1 MSSTIQ
7 SKLPNVGTTI
17 FTVMSQMAMEHSAI
31 NLSQGFPDFPVSEKL
46 IDLVYQ
52 NMQIGHNQ
60 YAPMPGLPQL
70 REAIANKIKNTGG
83 ISVNQDSEITVT
95 AGATEAIFSSVLATV
110 NQGDEVVVLEPA
122 YDCYIPA
129 IEVAGGKAVPVGLKL
144 PDFSPDWQK
153 VKDSITDKTRMI
165 MMNFPHNPSGAILT
179 ENDISALKEILEEN
193 PRLLVLSDEV
203 YEHIIFDGKTN
214 LGVLKDEF
222 LASRSIAV
230 SSFGKTFHATGW
242 KIGYMVAPEA
252 IMKEIRKVH
261 QYNVFSVHTPSQ
273 YAMAEFLQDEQNYLG
288 VSSMY
293 EKKREFFQKA
303 MQDSKFKV
311 IPSYGTYFQVLDF
324 SEVSD
329 MGDMEFAQY
338 LIKEKGVA
346 SIPVSAFY
354 SDKQD
359 HHLLRFC
366 FAKGEETL
374 QKASEILCKI

>member
-1 MSSTIQ
+1 MTVIQ
-7 SKLPNVGTTI
+7 SKLPKVGTTI
-17 FTVMSQMAMEHSAI
+17 FTVMSQMAAEYNAI

-70 REAIANKIKNTGG
+70 REAIAKKIKNTGG
-83 ISVNQDSEITVT
+83 VSLNIDTEITVT
-95 AGATEAIFSSVLATV
+95 SGATEAIFSSILATV
-110 NQGDEVVVLEPA
+110 NQGDEVIVLEPA

-129 IEVAGGKAVPVGLKL
+129 IELAGGKVMPVGLSL
-144 PDFSPDWQK
+144 PNFTPDWQK
-153 VKDSITDKTRMI
+153 VKDNITDKTRMI
-165 MMNFPHNPSGAILT
+165 IINFPHNPSGAILT
-179 ENDISALKEILEEN
+179 EDDINALKVILEEN
-193 PRLLVLSDEV
+193 PQLIILSDEV
-203 YEHIIFDGKTN
+203 YEHIIFDGKTH
-214 LGVLKDEF
+214 LSVLKDEF

-242 KIGYMVAPEA
+242 KIGYTVAPEP

-261 QYNVFSVHTPSQ
+261 QYNCFSVHTPSQ
-273 YAMAEFLQDEQNYLG
+273 YAMAEYLQNEQNYLRL
-288 VSSMY
+288 SSMY
-293 EKKREFFQKA
+293 EKKREFFQQA

-311 IPSYGTYFQVLDF
+311 IPSFGTYFQVLDY

-338 LIKEKGVA
+338 LIKDKGVA

-359 HHLLRFC
+359 NKLLRFC

-374 QKASEILCKI
+374 KKASDILCKI

>member
-1 MSSTIQ
+1 MAIKTQ

-17 FTVMSQMAMEHSAI
+17 FTVMSQMATEYNAI

-83 ISVNQDSEITVT
+83 VSLNIDTEITVS
-95 AGATEAIFSSVLATV
+95 AGATEAIFSSILATV
-110 NQGDEVVVLEPA
+110 HQGDEVIVLEPA

-129 IEVAGGKAVPVGLKL
+129 IELAGGKVVPVGLNL
-144 PDFSPDWQK
+144 PDFSPNWQK
-153 VKDSITDKTRMI
+153 VKDNITDKTRMI
-165 MMNFPHNPSGAILT
+165 VINFPHNPSGAILT
-179 ENDISALKEILEEN
+179 EADITALKEILEEN
-193 PRLLVLSDEV
+193 PQLIILSDEV

-214 LGVLKDEF
+214 LSVLKDEF

-252 IMKEIRKVH
+252 LMKEIRKVH
-261 QYNVFSVHTPSQ
+261 QYNCFSVHTPSQ
-273 YAMAEFLQDEQNYLG
+273 YAMAEYLQHEQNYLG
-288 VSSMY
+288 VSAMY
-293 EKKREFFQKA
+293 EKKREFFQQA

-359 HHLLRFC
+359 NKLLRFC

-374 QKASEILCKI
+374 QKAADILCKI

>member
-1 MSSTIQ
+1 MSINIQ
-7 SKLPNVGTTI
+7 SKLPKVGTTI
-17 FTVMSQMAMEHSAI
+17 FTVMSQMATEHNAI

-70 REAIANKIKNTGG
+70 REAIAHKIKNTGG
-83 ISVNQDSEITVT
+83 IKLDTDSEITVT
-95 AGATEAIFSSVLATV
+95 AGATEAIFSSILATV
-110 NQGDEVVVLEPA
+110 NQGEEVIVLEPA

-129 IEVAGGKAVPVGLKL
+129 IEVAGGKAVPVGLNL

-153 VKDSITDKTRMI
+153 VKDNITQKTRVI
-165 MMNFPHNPSGAILT
+165 IINYPHNPSGAILT
-179 ENDISALKEILEEN
+179 ENDITALKEILEEN
-193 PRLLVLSDEV
+193 PQIIILSDEV

-214 LGVLKDEF
+214 LSVLKDDF

-261 QYNVFSVHTPSQ
+261 QYNCFSVHTPSQ
-273 YAMAEFLQDEQNYLG
+273 YAMAEYLQNEQNYLG

-329 MGDMEFAQY
+329 MGDMEFAQF

-359 HHLLRFC
+359 NKLLRFC

>member
-1 MSSTIQ
+1 MTTIQ
-7 SKLPNVGTTI
+7 SKLPKVGTTI
-17 FTVMSQMAMEHSAI
+17 FTVMSQMAAEYNAI

-83 ISVNQDSEITVT
+83 ININIDTEITVS

-110 NQGDEVVVLEPA
+110 NQGDEVIVLEPA

-129 IEVAGGKAVPVGLKL
+129 IELAGGKVVPVGLSL
-144 PDFSPDWQK
+144 PNFTPDWQK
-153 VKDSITDKTRMI
+153 VKDNITEKTRMVI
-165 MMNFPHNPSGAILT
+165 INFPHNPSGAILT
-179 ENDISALKEILEEN
+179 QDDITALKEILEEN
-193 PRLLVLSDEV
+193 PQLIILSDEV
-203 YEHIIFDGKTN
+203 YEHIIFDGNTH
-214 LGVLKDEF
+214 LSVLKDKF

-261 QYNVFSVHTPSQ
+261 QYNCFSVHTPSQ
-273 YAMAEFLQDEQNYLG
+273 YAMAEYLQNEQNYLG

-293 EKKREFFQKA
+293 EKKREFFQQA

-311 IPSYGTYFQVLDF
+311 IPSYGTYFQVLEF

-338 LIKEKGVA
+338 LIKDKGVA
-346 SIPVSAFY
+346 SIPISAFY

-359 HHLLRFC
+359 DKLLRFC
-366 FAKGEETL
+366 FSKGEETL
-374 QKASEILCKI
+374 QKAADILCKI

>member
-1 MSSTIQ
+1 MKELK
-7 SKLPNVGTTI
+7 SKLPKVGTTI
-17 FTVMSQMAMEHSAI
+17 FTVMSQMASEYKAI

-60 YAPMPGLPQL
+60 YAPMPGLPKL

-83 ISVNQDSEITVT
+83 IDLNTDTEITVT
-95 AGATEAIFSSVLATV
+95 TGATEAIFSSVLATV
-110 NQGDEVVVLEPA
+110 HQGDEVIVLEPA

-129 IEVAGGKAVPVGLKL
+129 IELAGGKIIPVGLNL
-144 PDFSPDWQK
+144 PSFSPDWQK
-153 VKDSITDKTRMI
+153 VKGNITDKTRMI
-165 MMNFPHNPSGAILT
+165 VINFPHNPSGAILT
-179 ENDISALKEILEEN
+179 ESDITALKEILEEN
-193 PRLLVLSDEV
+193 PQLIILSDEV

-214 LGVLKDEF
+214 LSVLKDEF

-242 KIGYMVAPEA
+242 KIGYMVAPEP

-261 QYNVFSVHTPSQ
+261 QYNCFSVHTPSQ
-273 YAMAEFLQDEQNYLG
+273 YAMAEYLQDEQNYLG

-293 EKKREFFQKA
+293 EKKREFFQQA

-359 HHLLRFC
+359 NKLLRFC

-374 QKASEILCKI
+374 QKAADILCKI

>member
-1 MSSTIQ
+1 MESSLK
-7 SKLPNVGTTI
+7 SKLPKVGTTI
-17 FTVMSQMAMEHSAI
+17 FTVMSQMATEHQAI

-70 REAIANKIKNTGG
+70 REAIAHKVKNSGG
-83 ISVNQDSEITVT
+83 ITINAGTEITVS
-95 AGATEAIFSSVLATV
+95 AGATEAIFSSILATV
-110 NQGDEVVVLEPA
+110 HQGDEVIVLEPA

-129 IEVAGGKAVPVGLKL
+129 IELAGGKVVPVGLSL
-144 PDFSPDWQK
+144 PNFSPDWQK
-153 VKDSITDKTRMI
+153 VKDNITDKTRMLI
-165 MMNFPHNPSGAILT
+165 INYPHNPSGAILT
-179 ENDISALKEILEEN
+179 EHDITVLKEILEDH
-193 PRLLVLSDEV
+193 PQLIILSDEV
-203 YEHIIFDGKTN
+203 YEHIIFDGKTH
-214 LGVLKDEF
+214 LSVLKDEF

-261 QYNVFSVHTPSQ
+261 QYNCFSVHTPSQ
-273 YAMAEFLQDEQNYLG
+273 FAMAEFLQDEKNYLG
-288 VSSMY
+288 VSAMY
-293 EKKREFFQKA
+293 EKKREFFQQA

-311 IPSYGTYFQVLDF
+311 IPSYGTYFQLLDF

-329 MGDMEFAQY
+329 MSDMEFAQY
-338 LIKEKGVA
+338 LIKDKGVA

>member
-1 MSSTIQ
+1 MTAIQ
-7 SKLPNVGTTI
+7 SKLPKVGTTI
-17 FTVMSQMAMEHSAI
+17 FTVMSQMAAEYNAI

-70 REAIANKIKNTGG
+70 REAIAQKIKNTGG
-83 ISVNQDSEITVT
+83 ININIDTEITVS

-110 NQGDEVVVLEPA
+110 NQGDEVIVLEPA

-129 IEVAGGKAVPVGLKL
+129 IELAGGKVVPVGLSL
-144 PDFSPDWQK
+144 PNFTPDWQK
-153 VKDSITDKTRMI
+153 VKDNITDKTRMI
-165 MMNFPHNPSGAILT
+165 IINFPHNPSGAILT
-179 ENDISALKEILEEN
+179 QDDIIALKEILEEN
-193 PRLLVLSDEV
+193 PQLIILSDEV
-203 YEHIIFDGKTN
+203 YEHIIFDGNTH
-214 LGVLKDEF
+214 LSVLKDEF

-242 KIGYMVAPEA
+242 KIGYMVAPDA

-261 QYNVFSVHTPSQ
+261 QYNCFSVHTPSQ
-273 YAMAEFLQDEQNYLG
+273 YAMAEYLQNEQNYLG

-293 EKKREFFQKA
+293 EKKRVFFQQA

-324 SEVSD
+324 IEVSD

-359 HHLLRFC
+359 NKLLRFC

-374 QKASEILCKI
+374 QKAADILCKI

>member
-1 MSSTIQ
+1 MTTIQ
-7 SKLPNVGTTI
+7 SKLPKVGTTI
-17 FTVMSQMAMEHSAI
+17 FTVMSQMAAEYNAI

-60 YAPMPGLPQL
+60 YAPMPGLPKL
-70 REAIANKIKNTGG
+70 REAIAHKIKNTGG
-83 ISVNQDSEITVT
+83 VNINIDTEITVT

-110 NQGDEVVVLEPA
+110 NQGDEIIVLEPA

-129 IEVAGGKAVPVGLKL
+129 IELAGGKVVPVGLSL
-144 PDFSPDWQK
+144 PNFTPDWQK
-153 VKDSITDKTRMI
+153 VKDNITDKTRMI
-165 MMNFPHNPSGAILT
+165 IINFPHNPSGAILT
-179 ENDISALKEILEEN
+179 QEDITSLKEILEEN
-193 PRLLVLSDEV
+193 PQLIILSDEV
-203 YEHIIFDGKTN
+203 YEHIIFDGNTH
-214 LGVLKDEF
+214 LSVLKDEF

-261 QYNVFSVHTPSQ
+261 QYNCFSVHTPSQ
-273 YAMAEFLQDEQNYLG
+273 YAMAEYLQNEQNYLG

-293 EKKREFFQKA
+293 EKKREFFQQA

-359 HHLLRFC
+359 NKLLRFC

-374 QKASEILCKI
+374 QKAADILCKI

>member
-1 MSSTIQ
+1 MTTIQ
-7 SKLPNVGTTI
+7 SKLPKVGTTI
-17 FTVMSQMAMEHSAI
+17 FTVMSQMAAEYNAI

-70 REAIANKIKNTGG
+70 REAIAYKIKNTGG
-83 ISVNQDSEITVT
+83 IFVNPDTEITVS
-95 AGATEAIFSSVLATV
+95 AGATEAIFSSILATV
-110 NQGDEVVVLEPA
+110 NQGDEVIVLEPA

-129 IEVAGGKAVPVGLKL
+129 IELAGGKVVPVGLSL
-144 PDFSPDWQK
+144 PNFTPDWQK
-153 VKDSITDKTRMI
+153 VKDNITDKTRMI
-165 MMNFPHNPSGAILT
+165 IINFPHNPSGAIL
-179 ENDISALKEILEEN
+179 NQDDIASLKNILEEN
-193 PRLLVLSDEV
+193 PQLIILSDEV
-203 YEHIIFDGKTN
+203 YEHIIFDGNTH
-214 LGVLKDEF
+214 LSVLKDDF
-222 LASRSIAV
+222 LAHRSIAV

-242 KIGYMVAPEA
+242 KIGYMVAPEP

-261 QYNVFSVHTPSQ
+261 QYNCFSVHTPSQ
-273 YAMAEFLQDEQNYLG
+273 YAMAEYLQYEQNYLG

-293 EKKREFFQKA
+293 EKKREFFQQA
-303 MQDSKFKV
+303 MKDSKFKI

-324 SEVSD
+324 SEVSN

-359 HHLLRFC
+359 NKLLRFC

-374 QKASEILCKI
+374 QKAAGILCKI

>member
-1 MSSTIQ
+1 MAIEIQ

-17 FTVMSQMAMEHSAI
+17 FTVMSQMAAEHNAI

-60 YAPMPGLPQL
+60 YAPMPGLPKL
-70 REAIANKIKNTGG
+70 REAIAHKIKNTGG
-83 ISVNQDSEITVT
+83 VSLNIDTEITVT
-95 AGATEAIFSSVLATV
+95 AGATEAIFSSILATV
-110 NQGDEVVVLEPA
+110 RQDDEVIVLEPA

-129 IEVAGGKAVPVGLKL
+129 IELAGGKVIPIGLSL
-144 PDFSPDWQK
+144 PNFSPDWQK
-153 VKDSITDKTRMI
+153 VKDNITDKTRMI
-165 MMNFPHNPSGAILT
+165 IINFPHNPSGAILT
-179 ENDISALKEILEEN
+179 ESDINALKEILEEH
-193 PRLLVLSDEV
+193 PQLIVLSDEV

-214 LGVLKDEF
+214 LSVLKDEF
-222 LASRSIAV
+222 LANRSIAV

-261 QYNVFSVHTPSQ
+261 QYNCFSVHTPSQ
-273 YAMAEFLQDEQNYLG
+273 YAMAEYLQHEQNYLS
-288 VSSMY
+288 VSAMY
-293 EKKREFFQKA
+293 EKKREFFQQA
-303 MQDSKFKV
+303 MQNSKFKV
-311 IPSYGTYFQVLDF
+311 IPSYGTYFQLLDF

-359 HHLLRFC
+359 NKLLRFC

-374 QKASEILCKI
+374 KKAADILCKI

>member
-1 MSSTIQ
+1 MKELK

-17 FTVMSQMAMEHSAI
+17 FTVMSQMAAEYKAI

-83 ISVNQDSEITVT
+83 IDLNIETEITVT

-110 NQGDEVVVLEPA
+110 HRGDEVIVLEPA

-129 IEVAGGKAVPVGLKL
+129 IELAGGKVVPVSLNL
-144 PDFSPDWQK
+144 ADFSPDWQK
-153 VKDSITDKTRMI
+153 VKDNITEKTRMI
-165 MMNFPHNPSGAILT
+165 VINFPHNPSGAILT
-179 ENDISALKEILEEN
+179 ENDITTLKEILEDN
-193 PRLLVLSDEV
+193 PHLIILSDEV

-214 LGVLKDEF
+214 LSVLKDEF

-261 QYNVFSVHTPSQ
+261 QYNCFSVHTPSQ
-273 YAMAEFLQDEQNYLG
+273 YAMAEYLQNEQNYLG
-288 VSSMY
+288 VSAMY
-293 EKKREFFQKA
+293 EKKREFFQQA

-311 IPSYGTYFQVLDF
+311 IPSYGTYFQLLDF

-354 SDKQD
+354 SNKQD
-359 HHLLRFC
+359 NKLLRFC

-374 QKASEILCKI
+374 QKAADILCKI

>member
-1 MSSTIQ
+1 MSTTIQ

>member
-1 MSSTIQ
+1 MKELK
-7 SKLPNVGTTI
+7 SKLPKVGTTI
-17 FTVMSQMAMEHSAI
+17 FTVMSQMASEYKAI

-60 YAPMPGLPQL
+60 YAPMPGLPKL

-83 ISVNQDSEITVT
+83 IDLNTDTEITVT

-110 NQGDEVVVLEPA
+110 HQGDEVIVLEPA

-129 IEVAGGKAVPVGLKL
+129 IELAGGKIIPVGLNL
-144 PDFSPDWQK
+144 PSFSPDWQK
-153 VKDSITDKTRMI
+153 VKGNITDKTRMI
-165 MMNFPHNPSGAILT
+165 VINFPHNPSGAILT
-179 ENDISALKEILEEN
+179 ESDITALKEILEEN
-193 PRLLVLSDEV
+193 PQLIILSDEV

-214 LGVLKDEF
+214 LSVLKDEF

-242 KIGYMVAPEA
+242 KIGYMVAPEP

-261 QYNVFSVHTPSQ
+261 QYNCFSVHTPSQ
-273 YAMAEFLQDEQNYLG
+273 YAMAEYLQDEQNYLG

-293 EKKREFFQKA
+293 EKKREFFQQA

-359 HHLLRFC
+359 NKLLRFC

-374 QKASEILCKI
+374 QKAADILCKI

>member
-1 MSSTIQ
+1 MTAIQ

-17 FTVMSQMAMEHSAI
+17 FTVMSQMASEYNAI

-70 REAIANKIKNTGG
+70 REAIAAKIKNTGG
-83 ISVNQDSEITVT
+83 IKLNTETEITVS

-110 NQGDEVVVLEPA
+110 NQGDEVIVLEPA

-129 IEVAGGKAVPVGLKL
+129 IELAGGKVIPVGLNL
-144 PDFSPDWQK
+144 ADFKPDWQK
-153 VKDSITDKTRMI
+153 IQDKITEKTRMI
-165 MMNFPHNPSGAILT
+165 IINFPHNPSGAILT
-179 ENDISALKEILEEN
+179 ETDVAALKKILEEN
-193 PRLLVLSDEV
+193 PQLLILSDEV
-203 YEHIIFDGKTN
+203 YEHIIFDGNTN
-214 LGVLKDEF
+214 LSVLKDEF

-242 KIGYMVAPEA
+242 KIGYMVAPET

-261 QYNVFSVHTPSQ
+261 QYNCFSVHTPSQ
-273 YAMAEFLQDEQNYLG
+273 FAMAEYLQNEQTYLG

-293 EKKREFFQKA
+293 ERKREFFQEA
-303 MQDSKFKV
+303 MQKSKFKV
-311 IPSYGTYFQVLDF
+311 IPSYGTYFQLLDF

-329 MGDMEFAQY
+329 MDDMEFAQY

-354 SDKQD
+354 SDRQD
-359 HHLLRFC
+359 NKLLRFC

-374 QKASEILCKI
+374 QKAADILCKI

>member
-1 MSSTIQ
+1 MNDIQ
-7 SKLPNVGTTI
+7 SKLPKVGTTI
-17 FTVMSQMAMEHSAI
+17 FTVMSKMASDFDAI

-60 YAPMPGLPQL
+60 YAPMPGLPKL
-70 REAIANKIKNTGG
+70 REAIAKKVSNTGG
-83 ISVNQDSEITVT
+83 VDLNIETEITVT

-110 NQGDEVVVLEPA
+110 HSGDEVIVLEPA

-129 IEVAGGKAVPVGLKL
+129 IELAGGKPIPVSLN
-144 PDFSPDWQK
+144 PENFTPDWEK
-153 VKDSITDKTRMI
+153 VKNSITDKTRMLI
-165 MMNFPHNPSGAILT
+165 INFPHNPSGAILRDD
-179 ENDISALKEILEEN
+179 DIATLKEILEGN
-193 PRLLVLSDEV
+193 PKLIVLSDEV
-203 YEHIIFDGKTN
+203 YEHIIFDKETH
-214 LGVLKDEF
+214 LSVLKDEF

-261 QYNVFSVHTPSQ
+261 QYNCFSVHTPSQ
-273 YAMAEFLQDEQNYLG
+273 YAMAEYLQDEKNYLG
-288 VSSMY
+288 VSGMY
-293 EKKREFFQKA
+293 EKKRNFFQQAIK
-303 MQDSKFKV
+303 DSKFKV
-311 IPSYGTYFQVLDF
+311 IPSYGTYFQLLDF
-324 SEVSD
+324 SEVTD
-329 MGDMEFAQY
+329 MPDLEFAQY
-338 LIKEKGVA
+338 LIKEKGLA

-354 SDKQD
+354 SENQD

-374 QKASEILCKI
+374 QKAADILCKI

>member
-1 MSSTIQ
+1 MAIEIQ
-7 SKLPNVGTTI
+7 SKLPKVGTTI
-17 FTVMSQMAMEHSAI
+17 FTVMSQMAAEYNAI

-83 ISVNQDSEITVT
+83 INLNINTEITVT
-95 AGATEAIFSSVLATV
+95 AGATEAIFSSILATV
-110 NQGDEVVVLEPA
+110 NQGDEVIVLEPA

-129 IEVAGGKAVPVGLKL
+129 IELAGGKVIPVGLSL

-153 VKDSITDKTRMI
+153 VKDNITDKTRMI
-165 MMNFPHNPSGAILT
+165 IINFPHNPSGAILNQ
-179 ENDISALKEILEEN
+179 NDITALKEILEKN
-193 PRLLVLSDEV
+193 PKLIVLSDEV
-203 YEHIIFDGKTN
+203 YEHIIFDGKSN
-214 LGVLKDEF
+214 LSVLKDEY
-222 LASRSIAV
+222 LASRSIAI

-242 KIGYMVAPEA
+242 KIGYMVAPET

-261 QYNVFSVHTPSQ
+261 QYNCFSVHTPSQ
-273 YAMAEFLQDEQNYLG
+273 YAMAEYLQNEQNYLG

-293 EKKREFFQKA
+293 EKKREFFQQA

-354 SDKQD
+354 SNKQD
-359 HHLLRFC
+359 NKLLRFC

-374 QKASEILCKI
+374 QKAADILCKI

>member
-1 MSSTIQ
+1 MTTIQ
-7 SKLPNVGTTI
+7 SKLPKVGTTI
-17 FTVMSQMAMEHSAI
+17 FTVMSRMAAEYNAI

-60 YAPMPGLPQL
+60 YAPMPGLPKL
-70 REAIANKIKNTGG
+70 REAIAHKIKNTGG
-83 ISVNQDSEITVT
+83 VNINIDTEITVT

-110 NQGDEVVVLEPA
+110 NQGDEIIVLEPA

-129 IEVAGGKAVPVGLKL
+129 IELAGGKVVPVGLSL
-144 PDFSPDWQK
+144 PNFTPDWQK
-153 VKDSITDKTRMI
+153 VKDNITDKTRMI
-165 MMNFPHNPSGAILT
+165 IINFPHNPSGAILT
-179 ENDISALKEILEEN
+179 QEDITSLKEILEEN
-193 PRLLVLSDEV
+193 PQLIILSDEV
-203 YEHIIFDGKTN
+203 YEHIIFDGNTH
-214 LGVLKDEF
+214 LSVLKDEF

-261 QYNVFSVHTPSQ
+261 QYNCFSVHTPSQ
-273 YAMAEFLQDEQNYLG
+273 YAMAEYLQNEQNYLG

-293 EKKREFFQKA
+293 EKKREFFQQA

-329 MGDMEFAQY
+329 MDDMEFAQY

-359 HHLLRFC
+359 NKLLRFC

-374 QKASEILCKI
+374 QKAADILCKI

>member
-1 MSSTIQ
+1 MAIEIQ

-17 FTVMSQMAMEHSAI
+17 FTVMSQMAAEHNAI

-60 YAPMPGLPQL
+60 YAPMPGLPKL
-70 REAIANKIKNTGG
+70 RDAIAHKIKNTGG
-83 ISVNQDSEITVT
+83 VSLNMDTEITVT
-95 AGATEAIFSSVLATV
+95 AGATEAIFSSILATV
-110 NQGDEVVVLEPA
+110 RQDDEVIVLEPA

-129 IEVAGGKAVPVGLKL
+129 IELAGGKVIPIGLSL
-144 PDFSPDWQK
+144 PNFSPDWQK
-153 VKDSITDKTRMI
+153 VKDNITDKTRMI
-165 MMNFPHNPSGAILT
+165 IINFPHNPSGAILT
-179 ENDISALKEILEEN
+179 ESDINALKEILEEH
-193 PRLLVLSDEV
+193 PQLIVLSDEV
-203 YEHIIFDGKTN
+203 YEHIIFGGKTN
-214 LGVLKDEF
+214 LSVLKDEF
-222 LASRSIAV
+222 LANRSIAV

-261 QYNVFSVHTPSQ
+261 QYNCFSVHTPSQ
-273 YAMAEFLQDEQNYLG
+273 YAMAEYLQHEQNYLG
-288 VSSMY
+288 VSAMY
-293 EKKREFFQKA
+293 EKKREFFQQA
-303 MQDSKFKV
+303 MQNSKFKV
-311 IPSYGTYFQVLDF
+311 IPSYGTYFQLLDF

-359 HHLLRFC
+359 NKLLRFC

-374 QKASEILCKI
+374 KKAADILCKI

>member
-1 MSSTIQ
+1 MEELK
-7 SKLPNVGTTI
+7 SKLPKVGTTI
-17 FTVMSQMAMEHSAI
+17 FTVMSQMAAEYNAI

-83 ISVNQDSEITVT
+83 VNINRDTEITVS
-95 AGATEAIFSSVLATV
+95 AGATEAIFSTVLATV
-110 NQGDEVVVLEPA
+110 NQGDEVIVLEPA

-129 IEVAGGKAVPVGLKL
+129 IELAGGKVVPLGLSL
-144 PDFSPDWQK
+144 PNFTPDWQK
-153 VKDSITDKTRMI
+153 VKDNITSKTRMI
-165 MMNFPHNPSGAILT
+165 IINFPHNPSGAILS
-179 ENDISALKEILEEN
+179 EDDVNALKEILEEN
-193 PRLLVLSDEV
+193 PQLIILSDEV
-203 YEHIIFDGKTN
+203 YEHIIFDGNTH
-214 LGVLKDEF
+214 LSVLKDEF

-242 KIGYMVAPEA
+242 KIGYMVAPEP

-261 QYNVFSVHTPSQ
+261 QYNCFSVHTPSQ
-273 YAMAEFLQDEQNYLG
+273 YAMAEYLQNEQNYLG

-293 EKKREFFQKA
+293 EKKREFFQQA

-329 MGDMEFAQY
+329 MRDMEFAQY

-359 HHLLRFC
+359 NKLLRFC

-374 QKASEILCKI
+374 QKAADILCKI

>member
-1 MSSTIQ
+1 MKEVK
-7 SKLPNVGTTI
+7 SKLPKVGTTI
-17 FTVMSQMAMEHSAI
+17 FTVMSQMAQEYDAI

-60 YAPMPGLPQL
+60 YAPMPGLLQL

-83 ISVNQDSEITVT
+83 VSIDLDTEITVSS
-95 AGATEAIFSSVLATV
+95 GATEAIFSSILATV
-110 NQGDEVVVLEPA
+110 NQGDEVIVLEPA

-129 IEVAGGKAVPVGLKL
+129 IELAGGKVVPVGLRL
-144 PDFSPDWQK
+144 PDFLPDWQK
-153 VKDSITDKTRMI
+153 VKDNITDKTRMI
-165 MMNFPHNPSGAILT
+165 IINFPHNPSGAILT
-179 ENDISALKEILEEN
+179 ESDLSALKEILEEN
-193 PRLLVLSDEV
+193 PQLIVLSDEV
-203 YEHIIFDGKTN
+203 YEHIIFGGKTN
-214 LGVLKDEF
+214 LSVLKDEF

-242 KIGYMVAPEA
+242 KIGYMVAPEP

-261 QYNVFSVHTPSQ
+261 QYNCFSVHTPSQ
-273 YAMAEFLQDEQNYLG
+273 YAMAEYLQNEKNYLG
-288 VSSMY
+288 VSAMY
-293 EKKREFFQKA
+293 EKKREFFQQA
-303 MQDSKFKV
+303 MQNSKFKV
-311 IPSYGTYFQVLDF
+311 IPSYGTYFQLLDF

-354 SDKQD
+354 SGKED

-374 QKASEILCKI
+374 KKATNILCKI

>member
-1 MSSTIQ
+1 MQ
-7 SKLPNVGTTI
+7 ELKSKLPNVGTTI
-17 FTVMSQMAMEHSAI
+17 FTVMSQMAAEYNAI

-70 REAIANKIKNTGG
+70 REAIANKIKNTDG
-83 ISVNQDSEITVT
+83 VNLNIDTEITVS

-110 NQGDEVVVLEPA
+110 NQGDEVIVLEPA

-129 IEVAGGKAVPVGLKL
+129 IELAGGKVVPVGLSL
-144 PDFSPDWQK
+144 PNFTPDWQK
-153 VKDSITDKTRMI
+153 VKDNISDKTRMI
-165 MMNFPHNPSGAILT
+165 IINFPHNPSGAILT
-179 ENDISALKEILEEN
+179 QDDITALKEILEEN
-193 PRLLVLSDEV
+193 PQLIILSDEV
-203 YEHIIFDGKTN
+203 YEHIIFDGNTH
-214 LGVLKDEF
+214 LSVLKDKF

-261 QYNVFSVHTPSQ
+261 QYNCFSVHTPSQ
-273 YAMAEFLQDEQNYLG
+273 YAMAEYLKDEKNYLG

-293 EKKREFFQKA
+293 EKKREFFQQA

-359 HHLLRFC
+359 NKLLRFC
-366 FAKGEETL
+366 FAKGEDTL
-374 QKASEILCKI
+374 HKASDILCKI

>member
-1 MSSTIQ
+1 MTAIQ
-7 SKLPNVGTTI
+7 SKLPKVGTTI
-17 FTVMSQMAMEHSAI
+17 FTVMSRMAAEYNAI

-60 YAPMPGLPQL
+60 YAPMPGLPKL
-70 REAIANKIKNTGG
+70 REAIAHKIKNTGG
-83 ISVNQDSEITVT
+83 VNINIDTEITVT

-110 NQGDEVVVLEPA
+110 NQGDEIIVLEPA

-129 IEVAGGKAVPVGLKL
+129 IELAGGKVVPVGLSL
-144 PDFSPDWQK
+144 PNFTPDWQK
-153 VKDSITDKTRMI
+153 VKDNITDKTRMI
-165 MMNFPHNPSGAILT
+165 IINFPHNPSGAILT
-179 ENDISALKEILEEN
+179 QEDITSLKEILEEN
-193 PRLLVLSDEV
+193 PQLIILSDEV
-203 YEHIIFDGKTN
+203 YEHIIFDGNTH
-214 LGVLKDEF
+214 LSVLKDEF

-261 QYNVFSVHTPSQ
+261 QYNCFSVHTPSQ
-273 YAMAEFLQDEQNYLG
+273 YAMAEYLQNEQNYLG

-293 EKKREFFQKA
+293 EKKREFFQQA

-359 HHLLRFC
+359 NKLLRFC

-374 QKASEILCKI
+374 QKAADILCKI

>member
-1 MSSTIQ
+1 MTTIQ
-7 SKLPNVGTTI
+7 SKLPKVGTTI
-17 FTVMSQMAMEHSAI
+17 FTVMSQMAAEYNAI

-70 REAIANKIKNTGG
+70 RETIAKKIKKTGG
-83 ISVNQDSEITVT
+83 VSLNIDTEITVS
-95 AGATEAIFSSVLATV
+95 AGATEAIFSSILATV
-110 NQGDEVVVLEPA
+110 NQGDEVIVLEPA

-129 IEVAGGKAVPVGLKL
+129 IELAGGKVVPVGLSL
-144 PDFSPDWQK
+144 PNFSPDWQK
-153 VKDSITDKTRMI
+153 IKDNITDKTRMI
-165 MMNFPHNPSGAILT
+165 IINFPHNPSGAILT
-179 ENDISALKEILEEN
+179 ESDITTLKEILEEN
-193 PRLLVLSDEV
+193 PQLIILSDEV
-203 YEHIIFDGKTN
+203 YEHIIFDGN
-214 LGVLKDEF
+214 IHLSVLKDEF

-242 KIGYMVAPEA
+242 KIGYMVAPES

-261 QYNVFSVHTPSQ
+261 QYNCFSVHTPTQ
-273 YAMAEFLQDEQNYLG
+273 YAMAEYLQNEQNYLG

-293 EKKREFFQKA
+293 EKKREFFQQA

-359 HHLLRFC
+359 NKLLRFC

-374 QKASEILCKI
+374 QKASDILCKI

>member
-1 MSSTIQ
+1 MKELK
-7 SKLPNVGTTI
+7 SKLPKVGTTI
-17 FTVMSQMAMEHSAI
+17 FTVMSQMAAEHNAI

-70 REAIANKIKNTGG
+70 REAIAAKVKNTGG
-83 ISVNQDSEITVT
+83 IQLNTESEITVS
-95 AGATEAIFSSVLATV
+95 AGATEAIFSSVLAIV
-110 NQGDEVVVLEPA
+110 NQGDEVIVLEPA

-129 IEVAGGKAVPVGLKL
+129 IELAGGKVIPVGLNL
-144 PDFSPDWQK
+144 PDFTPDWQK
-153 VKDSITDKTRMI
+153 VKDNITKKTRMI
-165 MMNFPHNPSGAILT
+165 IINFPHNPSGAILT
-179 ENDISALKEILEEN
+179 DKDIIALKKILEEN
-193 PRLLVLSDEV
+193 PQLIVLSDEV
-203 YEHIIFDGKTN
+203 YEHIIFDGNTN
-214 LGVLKDEF
+214 LSVLKDEF

-261 QYNVFSVHTPSQ
+261 QYNCFSVHTPSQ
-273 YAMAEFLQDEQNYLG
+273 YAMAEYLRNEQNYLS

-293 EKKREFFQKA
+293 EKKREFFQQAVQK
-303 MQDSKFKV
+303 SYFKV
-311 IPSYGTYFQVLDF
+311 IPSYGTYFQLLDF
-324 SEVSD
+324 SKVSD
-329 MGDMEFAQY
+329 MSDMEFAQY

-359 HHLLRFC
+359 NKLLRFC

-374 QKASEILCKI
+374 QKAADILCKI

>member
-1 MSSTIQ
+1 MTTIQ
-7 SKLPNVGTTI
+7 SKLPKVGTTI
-17 FTVMSQMAMEHSAI
+17 FTVMSQMAAEYNAI

-60 YAPMPGLPQL
+60 YAPMPGLPKL
-70 REAIANKIKNTGG
+70 REAIAHKIKNTGG
-83 ISVNQDSEITVT
+83 VNINIDTEITVS

-110 NQGDEVVVLEPA
+110 NQGDEVIVLEPA

-129 IEVAGGKAVPVGLKL
+129 IELAGGKVVPVGLSL
-144 PDFSPDWQK
+144 PNFTPDWQK
-153 VKDSITDKTRMI
+153 VKDNITDKTRMI
-165 MMNFPHNPSGAILT
+165 IINFPHNPSGAILT
-179 ENDISALKEILEEN
+179 QEDITSLKEILEEN
-193 PRLLVLSDEV
+193 PQLIILSDEV
-203 YEHIIFDGKTN
+203 YEHIIFDGNTH
-214 LGVLKDEF
+214 LSVLKDEF

-261 QYNVFSVHTPSQ
+261 QYNCFSVHTPSQ
-273 YAMAEFLQDEQNYLG
+273 YAMAEYLQNEQNYLG

-293 EKKREFFQKA
+293 EKKREFFQQA

-359 HHLLRFC
+359 NKLLRFC
-366 FAKGEETL
+366 FAKGEEIL
-374 QKASEILCKI
+374 QKAADILCKI

>member
-1 MSSTIQ
+1 MTTIQ
-7 SKLPNVGTTI
+7 SKLPKVGTTI
-17 FTVMSQMAMEHSAI
+17 FTVMSQMAAEYNAI

-70 REAIANKIKNTGG
+70 REAIAHKIKNTGG
-83 ISVNQDSEITVT
+83 VDLNIETEITVS

-110 NQGDEVVVLEPA
+110 NQGDEVIVLEPA

-129 IEVAGGKAVPVGLKL
+129 IELAGGKVVPVGLSL
-144 PDFSPDWQK
+144 PNFSPDWQK
-153 VKDSITDKTRMI
+153 IKDNITDKTRMI
-165 MMNFPHNPSGAILT
+165 IINFPHNPSGAILT
-179 ENDISALKEILEEN
+179 QGDIASLKEILEEN
-193 PRLLVLSDEV
+193 PQLIILSDEV
-203 YEHIIFDGKTN
+203 YEHIIFDGKSN
-214 LGVLKDEF
+214 LSVLKDEF

-242 KIGYMVAPEA
+242 KIGYIVAPEV

-261 QYNVFSVHTPSQ
+261 QYNCFSVHTPSQ
-273 YAMAEFLQDEQNYLG
+273 YAMAEYLQNDQNYLG

-293 EKKREFFQKA
+293 EKKREFFQQA

-359 HHLLRFC
+359 NHLLRFC

-374 QKASEILCKI
+374 QKAADILCKI

>member
-1 MSSTIQ
+1 MAIEIQ

-17 FTVMSQMAMEHSAI
+17 FTVMSQMAAEHNAI

-60 YAPMPGLPQL
+60 YAPMPGLPKL
-70 REAIANKIKNTGG
+70 REAIAHKIKNTGG
-83 ISVNQDSEITVT
+83 VSLNMDTEITVT
-95 AGATEAIFSSVLATV
+95 AGATEAIFSSILATV
-110 NQGDEVVVLEPA
+110 RQDDEVIVLEPA

-129 IEVAGGKAVPVGLKL
+129 IELAGGKVIPIGLSL
-144 PDFSPDWQK
+144 PNFSPDWQK
-153 VKDSITDKTRMI
+153 VKDNITDKTRMI
-165 MMNFPHNPSGAILT
+165 IINFPHNPTGAILT
-179 ENDISALKEILEEN
+179 ESDINALKEILEKQ
-193 PRLLVLSDEV
+193 PQLIVLSDEV

-214 LGVLKDEF
+214 LSVLKDEF
-222 LASRSIAV
+222 LANRSIAV

-261 QYNVFSVHTPSQ
+261 QYNCFSVHTPSQ
-273 YAMAEFLQDEQNYLG
+273 YAMAEYLQHEQNYLG
-288 VSSMY
+288 VSAMY
-293 EKKREFFQKA
+293 EKKREFFQQA
-303 MQDSKFKV
+303 MQNSKFKV
-311 IPSYGTYFQVLDF
+311 IPSYGTYFQLLDF

-359 HHLLRFC
+359 NKLLRFC

-374 QKASEILCKI
+374 KKAADILCKI

>member
-1 MSSTIQ
+1 MTTIQ
-7 SKLPNVGTTI
+7 SKLPKVGTTI
-17 FTVMSQMAMEHSAI
+17 FTVMSQMAAEYNAI

-60 YAPMPGLPQL
+60 YAPMPGLPKL
-70 REAIANKIKNTGG
+70 REAIAHKIKNTGG
-83 ISVNQDSEITVT
+83 VNINIDTEITVT

-110 NQGDEVVVLEPA
+110 NQGDEIIVLEPA

-129 IEVAGGKAVPVGLKL
+129 IELAGGKVVPVGLSL
-144 PDFSPDWQK
+144 PNFTPDWQK
-153 VKDSITDKTRMI
+153 VKDNITDKTRMI
-165 MMNFPHNPSGAILT
+165 IINFPHNPSGAILT
-179 ENDISALKEILEEN
+179 QEDITSLKEILEEN
-193 PRLLVLSDEV
+193 PQLIILSDEV
-203 YEHIIFDGKTN
+203 YEHIIFDGNTH
-214 LGVLKDEF
+214 LSVLKDEF

-261 QYNVFSVHTPSQ
+261 QYNCFSVHTPSQ
-273 YAMAEFLQDEQNYLG
+273 YAMAEYLQNEQNYLG

-293 EKKREFFQKA
+293 EKKREFFQQA

-329 MGDMEFAQY
+329 MDDMEFAQY

-359 HHLLRFC
+359 NKLLRFC

-374 QKASEILCKI
+374 QKAADILCKI